1 MISDILRHGLRFLV
15 LVLVQGL
22 VLKNMEL
29 GPFVNPFLYVLFI
42 IQLPF
47 ELPAWIALIVCF
59 ITGISVDVFYNTMGM
74 HAAVCTLI
82 GFMRPALLRFM
93 SPRDGY
99 ESAMQPNMQMMGKL
113 WFVSYAGIIVLIHH
127 FLLFMLE
134 VFSFHDFFWTL
145 LRIVASAVATLV
157 FLLVTQLL
165 FYRNKAA
172 E

>member
-1 MISDILRHGLRFLV
+1 MINEILRHSVRFMV

-29 GPFVNPFLYVLFI
+29 GPYVNPFLYVLFI

-47 ELPAWIALIVCF
+47 ELPPWAALIICF
-59 ITGISVDVFYNTMGM
+59 ITGICVDIFYNTMGM
-74 HAAVCTLI
+74 HAAVCTFI

-99 ESAMQPNMQMMGKL
+99 ESAMQPTMQMMGKL
-113 WFVSYAGIIVLIHH
+113 WFISFAGIIVVIHH

-134 VFSFHDFFWTL
+134 VFSFNEFFWTL
-145 LRIVASAVATLV
+145 LRIILSAAATMI

-165 FYRNKAA
+165 FYRNKTA